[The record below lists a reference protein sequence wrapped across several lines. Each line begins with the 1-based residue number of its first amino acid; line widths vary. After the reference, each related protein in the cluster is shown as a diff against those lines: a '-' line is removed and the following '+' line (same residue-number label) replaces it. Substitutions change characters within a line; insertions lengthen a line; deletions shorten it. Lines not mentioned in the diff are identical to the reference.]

1 MTPPQGDRP
10 HAFRNRIRSTDSP
23 PSSQSEQS
31 EQSEA
36 DGEGLAALRDILME
50 NWETYAALAATGF
63 LLAKGKGP
71 ALRLAAQRWGR
82 AAFQMIAQMTA
93 DQLEARWKHREPLPR
108 TATGSER
115 RIRSRNAR

>member
-1 MTPPQGDRP
+1 MTPPQSDRP

-23 PSSQSEQS
+23 SASQG
-31 EQSEA
+31 EA

-108 TATGSER
+108 SAPGAER
-115 RIRSRNAR
+115 RIRSRHAR